1 MMMPMGMSLVLLYE
15 ELNEKTRLAGGHVDA
30 RAPNFA
36 LTLLLGI
43 AYSASIGGVATLIG
57 TPPNGVLVTQMGQIF
72 PEAPEFAF
80 MTWIVF
86 CAAHESGLSIHQ
98 LGFAYALR
106 VPTACHYTF

>member
-1 MMMPMGMSLVLLYE
+1 MPMGMSLVLLYE

-57 TPPNGVLVTQMGQIF
+57 TPPIFSAAKLVS
-72 PEAPEFAF
+72 AY
-80 MTWIVF
+80 
-86 CAAHESGLSIHQ
+86 SGEL
-98 LGFAYALR
+98 
-106 VPTACHYTF
+106 